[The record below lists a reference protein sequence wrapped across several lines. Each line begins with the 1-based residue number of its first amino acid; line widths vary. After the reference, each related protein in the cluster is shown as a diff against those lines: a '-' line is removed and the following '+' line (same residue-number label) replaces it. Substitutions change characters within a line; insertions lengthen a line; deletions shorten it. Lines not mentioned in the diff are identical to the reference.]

1 MNESILQRLRPI
13 TAEEQAILQGGALD
27 RDLYMQDSE
36 NRINAKKL
44 LSAGKWITLRTHTRF
59 LDFPEHTHDYIEVV
73 YMCAGETIHFVNG
86 QRIILRQGELLFL
99 NQRARHAVSRAEKDD
114 IAVNFIVLPD
124 FFTTIL
130 PALGEEET
138 PLRRFLVDCL
148 CGETKGTAYLH
159 FHVSDLPAVQNLVE
173 NLLFALLEDTP
184 NRRKISQM
192 TMTLLFLLLC
202 GHTETMTA
210 EQPEQVFLVQ
220 VLSYVEGNYAN
231 GSLTELAE
239 NLHYDLYWLS
249 REIRRKTG
257 KT

>member
-1 MNESILQRLRPI
+1 
-13 TAEEQAILQGGALD
+13 
-27 RDLYMQDSE
+27 
-36 NRINAKKL
+36 
-44 LSAGKWITLRTHTRF
+44 
-59 LDFPEHTHDYIEVV
+59 
-73 YMCAGETIHFVNG
+73 MCAGETIHFVNG

-99 NQRARHAVSRAEKDD
+99 NQQARHAVSRAGKED

-184 NRRKISQM
+184 NRRKISQNPSKDR
-192 TMTLLFLLLC
+192 
-202 GHTETMTA
+202 
-210 EQPEQVFLVQ
+210 Q
-220 VLSYVEGNYAN
+220 
-231 GSLTELAE
+231 
-239 NLHYDLYWLS
+239 DLYPVGS
-249 REIRRKTG
+249 G
-257 KT
+257 KTAGPGSVFAAEHGPERGRHCQRRGLRKSGLLSPHFPGGLRLLPTGIPSANQVTFLDKSRPPFHPAAVVN